1 MFHAFRLIAL
11 PLLASTCWAMPVQAS
26 PELALKRNCI
36 SCHDASSPKIG
47 PAYKTIAAKYA
58 GQKDAAA
65 YLSERIVK
73 GSVPGKSVFN
83 MPVKGMPPNGGV
95 SEAEAKQLATWIL
108 GLK

>member
-1 MFHAFRLIAL
+1 MLHTLRLIAL
-11 PLLASTCWAMPVQAS
+11 PLLSSTCLSLPAQAS
-26 PELALKRNCI
+26 PELAQKRNCI
-36 SCHDASSPKIG
+36 SCHDVGSPKVG

-83 MPVKGMPPNGGV
+83 MPVKGMPANGGV